1 MHQQPR
7 ATEHPL
13 ALNTA
18 SRSGQ
23 RSRVSGCTASFM
35 EMTSTT
41 SAPAPGH
48 DKYLRLGRRHL
59 VYLIVLAGVL
69 GHLQADLLP
78 LAGFGDGL
86 ALDLHRLD
94 ALAKVARVPEDADRV
109 ADAQGSRFEPYRRDG
124 KMAVI
129 VGHETH
135 PLFARQGA
143 ARGGGS
149 DCRRP
154 RQRRPPCRGLY
165 PRPLAGR

>member
-23 RSRVSGCTASFM
+23 RSRVRGRTVSFM
-35 EMTSTT
+35 ERPSLL
-41 SAPAPGH
+41 PASRVS
-48 DKYLRLGRRHL
+48 RLGTGHL

-154 RQRRPPCRGLY
+154 RHGGP
-165 PRPLAGR
+165 A